1 MNRNDQKWFLSRM
14 KQAIQHYEMIQNN
27 DHVAVALSGGKD
39 SLVLLSILRELQL
52 HSHLHFQLSAV
63 HVDCGWP
70 GQQIAPLEQVCS
82 TLGVPFYTEPSCIA
96 QAVVPNGT
104 PVNNPCALCS
114 RLRRGALL
122 QWAESHQ
129 CNRIALGH
137 HLDDFV
143 ETLFLNLLHG
153 GMYEVYAPRIDYA
166 DRGISIIRPMV
177 YVEEQTCI
185 RLAERFSLHPVKNP
199 CPVDH
204 QTQRQTVKQ
213 LLATLRLTYPDL
225 NRKLL
230 HALEHTQPEQLWSV
244 YRKTLGIE

>member
-1 MNRNDQKWFLSRM
+1 MDRNDQKWFLSGV
-14 KQAIQHYEMIQNN
+14 KQAIQRYDMIQNG

-39 SLVLLSILRELQL
+39 SLVLLFILRELQQ

-70 GQQIAPLEQVCS
+70 GQQINPLKDVC
-82 TLGVPFYTEPSCIA
+82 TALDVPFYTEPSCIA
-96 QAVVPNGT
+96 QAVAPHGT
-104 PVNNPCALCS
+104 PIDNPCALCS

-122 QWAESHQ
+122 HWAESHH

-153 GMYEVYAPRIDYA
+153 GTYEVYAPRIDYA

-185 RLAERFSLHPVKNP
+185 RLTERFALHPLKNL

-204 QTQRQTVKQ
+204 QTQRQSIKE
-213 LLATLRLTYPDL
+213 LLGTIRLAYPDL
-225 NRKLL
+225 NRKML
-230 HALEHTQPEQLWSV
+230 HALEHAQPEQLWSV